1 MVCFN
6 KLKCQREFTVE
17 AEVHG
22 SNFRNSLKFQKALV
36 RWGRVGRGERN
47 KCH

>member
-1 MVCFN
+1 M
-6 KLKCQREFTVE
+6 E

-36 RWGRVGRGERN
+36 RWAEGKKQMPLSFGAFSLSFS
-47 KCH
+47 KWDLK